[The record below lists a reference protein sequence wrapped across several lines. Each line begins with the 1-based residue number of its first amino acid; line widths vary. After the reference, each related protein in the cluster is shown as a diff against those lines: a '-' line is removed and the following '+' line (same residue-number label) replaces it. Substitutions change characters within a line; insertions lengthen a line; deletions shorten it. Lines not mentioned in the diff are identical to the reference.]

1 MKGRSFDIICRW
13 PAMPDMMGQVATLA
27 APGQRDRGDVDLLHR
42 HHRIKCAFCFI
53 AASGWSA
60 RKRQQQI
67 GILWA

>member
-1 MKGRSFDIICRW
+1 VI
-13 PAMPDMMGQVATLA
+13 AAT
-27 APGQRDRGDVDLLHR
+27 VDLLHR